1 MDDVAGKLF
10 DLLASRL
17 TRRYEVTARG
27 VDDRGP
33 FMRVGSAVEFRV
45 AQAYG
50 EQSEL
55 VAYEVTAGVGDHW
68 YGRFE
73 SATVSAPTEAGW
85 VAAAAE
91 ELQAAV
97 AALIEEFDESP
108 DDDVPNAA
116 DPRSLAMID
125 GVRQEYAT
133 PLFAQ

>member
-10 DLLASRL
+10 DHLASRL
-17 TRRYEVTARG
+17 TPGYAVTARG

-33 FMRVGSAVEFRV
+33 FMRVGSAVEFRL
-45 AQAYG
+45 APPYG
-50 EQSEL
+50 VNSDV

-73 SATVSAPTEAGW
+73 SVVVGAPTEAGW

-91 ELQAAV
+91 ELEATV

-108 DDDVPNAA
+108 DDDAPNAA

-125 GVRQEYAT
+125 GVRREYAK
-133 PLFAQ
+133 PLFG